1 MLEIVLEIL
10 SSSILITGL
19 VIVMMMLIECFNVWS
34 KGRLSNSL
42 SRSSRLQVLI
52 AALLGAVP
60 GCMGGF
66 AVVSLYTHGILS
78 FGALIAMMI
87 ASSGDE
93 AFVMLAMIPEKAGL
107 IILALTVLAIIVG
120 LVTDVLYKSAERPNK
135 CVSSFAVH
143 EGELFSCE
151 RHFGWKR
158 ISILLGVA
166 LFLAALG
173 FGFFE
178 EGHAEDVPEAEYLL
192 GGINLL
198 SEDWMNVMFAIFG
211 IVVLVIAVRAGDH
224 FVEKHLFM
232 HIVKEHLPRIFL
244 WTAGTLS
251 LIAVLMHFV
260 DISAWISDNT
270 AFLILL
276 AALVG
281 IIPESGPHLVF
292 VTLFASGIVPL
303 PVLVASCIS
312 QDGHSALP
320 LLAEDRR
327 CFLAAKV
334 VNVVIALTAGYVMM
348 FFMQ

>member
-1 MLEIVLEIL
+1 MSEIILEIL
-10 SSSILITGL
+10 SGSILITGL

-34 KGRLSNSL
+34 KGRLSSSL
-42 SRSSRLQVLI
+42 KRSGRLQVVI

-66 AVVSLYTHGILS
+66 AVVSLYTHGLLS

-107 IILALTVLAIIVG
+107 IILALTLLA
-120 LVTDVLYKSAERPNK
+120 LVTGLLVDRFYKPSVRPHG
-135 CVSSFAVH
+135 CVSDFAVH
-143 EGELFSCE
+143 EEDPVSGG

-178 EGHAEDVPEAEYLL
+178 EGHGEDAHEAEFLL

-198 SEDWMNVMFAIFG
+198 SEDWMNVMFAFFG
-211 IVVLVIAVRAGDH
+211 VAVLVMTVLASDH
-224 FVEKHLFM
+224 FVEEHLFS
-232 HIVKEHLPRIFL
+232 HVVKEHLPRIFL

-251 LIAVLMHFV
+251 VIAVLMHFV
-260 DISAWISDNT
+260 DISRWISDNT

-281 IIPESGPHLVF
+281 IVPESGPHLIF
-292 VTLFASGIVPL
+292 VTLFVSGIVPL

-312 QDGHSALP
+312 QDGHAALP
-320 LLAEDRR
+320 LLAEDRK
-327 CFLAAKV
+327 CFLRAKAI
-334 VNVVIALTAGYVMM
+334 NVAVALAAGYVMM
-348 FFMQ
+348 LLM